1 VHETS
6 LATGTH
12 RGLYYGWKVV
22 LALFIAGFM
31 VYGGGLYCFVLFVP
45 RMTAEFGWSRAAT
58 SGLFSVF
65 WLTAP
70 LILLGGWGIKRVGMT
85 KLLVGGVII
94 EGVCV
99 IVLAGLSNLWEM
111 YAVRILMGLGKVM
124 FAVTLPYAISKWFSA
139 RFSLA
144 LGLAW
149 AGWHTGGLVLSPI
162 VAIIIDHYGWR
173 TACLAIGIG
182 LLTIGLIPILI
193 ALRVR
198 SPQELGVGIDGEPL
212 EPGASG
218 EMPTSTSAAETP
230 KTSAPDSPQGSLAA
244 VLRAPMFWLIA
255 LVTVLYYCTYGGLL
269 AHEAAVV
276 ESAGFAPRLA
286 SIILGSTA
294 GFAAVTGLIGGWI
307 LDRYSIR
314 AVGVGVHAALLVG
327 AVALVVATQLHAI
340 AALVAYAVAFGTAI
354 GVGDLYFV
362 ALLRNHFSTVNVAYI
377 YSAWYCC
384 ELSTLTLAPIAA
396 GKVFDSTGNYG
407 ATLALLAV
415 CGALAFLVNLAVQVG
430 PVTHRKLARADC

>member
-1 VHETS
+1 VNETS

-22 LALFIAGFM
+22 FALFMAGFM

-70 LILLGGWGIKRVGMT
+70 LILLGGYGIKRVGMA
-85 KLLVGGVII
+85 KLLVGGILI

-99 IVLAGLSNLWEM
+99 IVLAGLSSLWEM

-124 FAVTLPYAISKWFSA
+124 FAVTLPYAISKWFST

-144 LGLAW
+144 LGLTW
-149 AGWHTGGLVLSPI
+149 AGWHTGGLILSPL
-162 VAIIIDHYGWR
+162 VAIIIEHYSWR
-173 TACLAIGIG
+173 TACLAIGAG

-198 SPQELGVGIDGEPL
+198 SPQELGVGLDGEPL
-212 EPGASG
+212 DTRGTGAK
-218 EMPTSTSAAETP
+218 PVSAPAADTQ
-230 KTSAPDSPQGSLAA
+230 KSAAPDSPQGSLGA
-244 VLRAPMFWLIA
+244 VLRAPMFWLICV
-255 LVTVLYYCTYGGLL
+255 VTVLYYSTYGGLL

-276 ESAGFAPRLA
+276 ESAGFAPQLA
-286 SIILGSTA
+286 SLILGSTA

-314 AVGVGVHAALLVG
+314 AVGVGVHIALLVG
-327 AVALVVATQLHAI
+327 AVALLGAAQLHAT
-340 AALVAYAVAFGTAI
+340 AALVAYAITFGTAI
-354 GVGDLYFV
+354 GVSDLYFV
-362 ALLRNHFSTVNVAYI
+362 ALLRNRFSTVNVAYI

-384 ELSTLTLAPIAA
+384 ELSTLTIAPIAA
-396 GKVFDSTGNYG
+396 GKVFDLTGNYG

-415 CGALAFLVNLAVQVG
+415 CGALAFLVNLAVTR
-430 PVTHRKLARADC
+430 PTSAAPALAPR

>member
-1 VHETS
+1 MNETS

-22 LALFIAGFM
+22 LALFMAGFM

-70 LILLGGWGIKRVGMT
+70 LILLGGYGIKRVGMM

-99 IVLAGLSNLWEM
+99 IILAGLSNLWEM

-124 FAVTLPYAISKWFSA
+124 FAVTLPYAISKWFSV

-149 AGWHTGGLVLSPI
+149 AGWHTGGLILSPI
-162 VAIIIDHYGWR
+162 VAIIIEHYGWR

-182 LLTIGLIPILI
+182 LLSIGLIPILI

-198 SPQELGVGIDGEPL
+198 SPQELGLGVDGEPL
-212 EPGASG
+212 ALDASA
-218 EMPTSTSAAETP
+218 TSAAEA
-230 KTSAPDSPQGSLAA
+230 KVSAPDSPQGSLGE
-244 VLRAPMFWLIA
+244 VLRAPMFWLIT
-255 LVTVLYYCTYGGLL
+255 LVTVLYYSTYGGLL

-307 LDRYSIR
+307 LDRYSVR

-327 AVALVVATQLHAI
+327 AVALLGATQLHTI

-354 GVGDLYFV
+354 GAGDLYFV
-362 ALLRNHFSTVNVAYI
+362 ALLRNRFSTVNVAYI

-396 GKVFDSTGNYG
+396 GKVFDLTGNYG

-430 PVTHRKLARADC
+430 PVTDRKLARADC